1 MKSYVF
7 PGDIDP
13 AIMAI
18 GAEPIPYM
26 RTQEFSDI
34 VLDSERI
41 LLSLIGCK
49 GGRTIIYT
57 GSGTGAMSAVVEN
70 YVTTKKKALVI
81 DGGSFGHR
89 WWDLCRYYGVEQIH
103 YEVPF
108 AKDIDY
114 EDLEKTVAEGR
125 PDVFL
130 CQHHETSTGEL
141 FNLKKISAICRKYGV
156 SLVVDVIS
164 SFLAE
169 ELDMDELGIDIAV
182 TSTQKGLNI
191 PPGLSILFFSERLR
205 DYPFAH
211 HGYYWDFEE
220 NFSNLR
226 RGQTPYSP
234 ATTLYLQLHARL
246 PAVGGEVHQHAVA
259 GGGAQGIHHHHPPVG
274 KFLLHLPGGF
284 HGIQHRRGHA
294 GAEVD
299 VQHVPLR
306 EQAAEIF
313 TVLIG
318 VDLGGLGDLPVGDEP
333 VKAPQGLRVAAHVVR
348 VVHPVHGL
356 GVKQHRDPPRL
367 KKGIGHIHGGFAGEL
382 IVHWASFLLLI

>member
-1 MKSYVF
+1 
-7 PGDIDP
+7 
-13 AIMAI
+13 MAI
-18 GAEPIPYM
+18 GSEPIPYM

-34 VLDSERI
+34 VLESERI
-41 LLSLIGCK
+41 LLNLIGCK

-114 EDLEKTVAEGR
+114 ADLEKTVAEGR

-141 FNLKKISAICRKYGV
+141 FDLQKISAICRKYDV

-169 ELDMDELGIDIAV
+169 ELDMDALGIDIAV

-191 PPGLSILFFSERLR
+191 PPGLSILFFSERLK

-211 HGYYWDFEE
+211 RGYYWDFEE

-246 PAVGGEVHQHAVA
+246 KQLEAEGGPGRNIADVRHRCEVFRALCRQYGWDV
-259 GGGAQGIHHHHPPVG
+259 P
-274 KFLLHLPGGF
+274 
-284 HGIQHRRGHA
+284 
-294 GAEVD
+294 AEVPSSAVTGFQTKD
-299 VQHVPLR
+299 KERKVFRGLIDQYETFLMPGSVPGFYRVSHMGLQSDEDLR
-306 EQAAEIF
+306 LLAE
-313 TVLIG
+313 
-318 VDLGGLGDLPVGDEP
+318 
-333 VKAPQGLRVAAHVVR
+333 R
-348 VVHPVHGL
+348 
-356 GVKQHRDPPRL
+356 
-367 KKGIGHIHGGFAGEL
+367 IHQFESAL
-382 IVHWASFLLLI
+382 